1 MKNKYIYSLFIGL
14 ILLFQLQLLSYT
26 NYLLV
31 KQDLINGVLD
41 PYLLLKT
48 PLIII
53 PCIFFVYSI
62 YGFEKSQI

>member
-62 YGFEKSQI
+62 YGFKKSQI